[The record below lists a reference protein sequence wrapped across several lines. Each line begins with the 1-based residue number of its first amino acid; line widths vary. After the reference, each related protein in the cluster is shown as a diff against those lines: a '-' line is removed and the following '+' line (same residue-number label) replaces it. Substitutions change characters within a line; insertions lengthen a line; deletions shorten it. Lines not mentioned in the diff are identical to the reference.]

1 MADAVPGAE
10 APGLLRRA
18 LDLLY
23 LGSGVL
29 AALCLCGV
37 CGLMLA
43 QVVFRELSLILRG
56 ADDLTAWGCA
66 SMAFLGL
73 AYTFKQGDIIRM
85 GIVIERFRGG
95 GRRAMEAVALG
106 IAALYAAY
114 LAWWMLMVILE
125 HIEFNDMAQ
134 GLLVIPIWIP
144 KMTALAGSAILFIA
158 IVDELVMLL
167 LGATPSYMR
176 MAEQRLAER
185 DFSDH
190 L

>member
-1 MADAVPGAE
+1 VADKAPGAA
-10 APGLLRRA
+10 APGALRRA
-18 LDLLY
+18 LDVLY
-23 LGSGVL
+23 LASGIL

-37 CGLMLA
+37 CTLMLL
-43 QVVFRELSLILRG
+43 QVLFREMSLLLRG

-85 GIVIERFRGG
+85 GIVIERFG
-95 GRRAMEAVALG
+95 GRSRRVMEAIALAVA
-106 IAALYAAY
+106 AAFAGY

-134 GLLVIPIWIP
+134 GLLLIPIWIP
-144 KMTALAGSAILFIA
+144 KTTAFAGAAILFVA
-158 IVDELVMLL
+158 IIDELVMLL
-167 LGATPSYMR
+167 RGATPSYMR